1 MEGAV
6 MVAKFSVG
14 KSSYGDLRGVE
25 QYVMSERIA
34 LQVLST
40 IIDFNAYLRSKGRSG
55 TLSVNEGM
63 RSRGRQS
70 YLWNNRFALGVVVA
84 APFTSRHD
92 EVLHGNAI
100 DFGVT
105 MPDGSNRA
113 LYSDEFTRLHQIVE
127 GRGGTWT
134 GAWFNEPWHHE
145 MATRAE
151 AVPPYPDARTRLTA
165 KPSASVK
172 PPAKPAAPIKPPT
185 PKVEADMIYVTSEKT
200 KKQYAIGELSF
211 TAVSSSRAI
220 TYSHAVPG
228 DTSLFQTLSSA
239 QVSGLIQDCRARRDS
254 LGVALSPVF
263 EASVKAVLSEE
274 DAA

>member
-1 MEGAV
+1 

-14 KSSYGDLRGVE
+14 RSSYGDLRGVE
-25 QYVMSERIA
+25 QYVSSERIA

-55 TLSVNEGM
+55 TLSVNEAM
-63 RSRGRQS
+63 RSRDRQTS
-70 YLWNNRFALGVVVA
+70 LWNNRFVLGVVVA

-113 LYSDEFTRLHQIVE
+113 LYDDEFNRLHQIVE

-134 GAWFNEPWHHE
+134 GVNFGEQWHHE

-151 AVPPYPDARTRLTA
+151 AAAPYPDARTRITA
-165 KPSASVK
+165 TPSASTSS
-172 PPAKPAAPIKPPT
+172 AAPAAPVKPPT
-185 PKVEADMIYVTSEKT
+185 PKVEADMLYVTSEKT

-211 TAVSSSRAI
+211 TPVSSSRAI
-220 TYSHAVPG
+220 TYSHAVAG
-228 DTSLFQTLSSA
+228 ETSLFQELSSA
-239 QVSGLIQDCRARRDS
+239 QVSGLIQDCRDRRDS
-254 LGVALSPVF
+254 LGVAVSAKF
-263 EASVKAVLSEE
+263 QSAVKAALAEE

>member
-1 MEGAV
+1 

-14 KSSYGDLRGVE
+14 KSSFGDLRGVE

-55 TLSVNEGM
+55 SLSVNEGM
-63 RSRGRQS
+63 RSRWRQS
-70 YLWNNRFALGVVVA
+70 YLWNNRAALGVVVA

-100 DFGVT
+100 DFGIT

-113 LYSDEFTRLHQIVE
+113 LYADEFTRLHQIVE

-134 GAWFNEPWHHE
+134 GRYFNEPWHHE
-145 MATRAE
+145 FATRAE
-151 AVPPYPDARTRLTA
+151 AVPPYPDARARLAA

-172 PPAKPAAPIKPPT
+172 PPVKAPAPVKPPT
-185 PKVEADMIYVTSEKT
+185 PKVEADMLYVTSKKT
-200 KKQYAIGELSF
+200 QKKYAIGELSF

-220 TYSHAVPG
+220 TYSNAIPG
-228 DTSLFQTLSSA
+228 DTSLFQELSSA
-239 QVSGLIQDCRARRDS
+239 QVSGLIQDCRDRRDS
-254 LGVALSPVF
+254 LGVAVSAKF
-263 EASVKAVLSEE
+263 ESAVKAALAEE

>member
-1 MEGAV
+1 

-14 KSSYGDLRGVE
+14 KSSFGDLRGVE

-55 TLSVNEGM
+55 SLSVNEGM
-63 RSRGRQS
+63 RSRDRQRQLYAE
-70 YLWNNRFALGVVVA
+70 YLQNGYPLA
-84 APFTSRHD
+84 AVPFSSRHD
-92 EVLHGNAI
+92 EVLRGNAV

-105 MPDGSNRA
+105 NADGSNRA
-113 LYSDEFTRLHQIVE
+113 LSPDEFARLHEIVQ

-134 GAWFNEPWHHE
+134 GAFFAQPEPWHHE

-151 AVPPYPDARTRLTA
+151 AVPPYPDARKRLTA
-165 KPSASVK
+165 KPSAATK
-172 PPAKPAAPIKPPT
+172 PPAKAAAPVKPPT
-185 PKVEADMIYVTSEKT
+185 PKVEADMLYVTSKKT
-200 KKQYAIGELSF
+200 QKKYAIGELSF

-220 TYSHAVPG
+220 TYSNAIPG
-228 DTSLFQTLSSA
+228 DTSLFQELSSA
-239 QVSGLIQDCRARRDS
+239 QVSGLIQDCRDRRDS
-254 LGVALSPVF
+254 LGVAVSAKF
-263 EASVKAVLSEE
+263 ESAVKAALAEE